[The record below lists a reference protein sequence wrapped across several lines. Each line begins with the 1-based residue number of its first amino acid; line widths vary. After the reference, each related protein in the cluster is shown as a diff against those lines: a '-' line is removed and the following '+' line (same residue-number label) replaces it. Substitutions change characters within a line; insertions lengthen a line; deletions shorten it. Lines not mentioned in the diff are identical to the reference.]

1 MPAPPPESDPA
12 IVHTMGR
19 EGCTTPAACRADSSG
34 SSHRSAIGIGVI
46 DLGSVSAKSWAEPSA
61 PELITEA
68 HVGRRVHHHHPR
80 RPLAMRL
87 RLPTLGAVGLL
98 CGVPTVRRS
107 RPAVSVE
114 WDPPQLPSDA
124 LVIVEPDADVWNGE
138 IVEHN
143 GLNADPLTPRPL
155 QSYLGS
161 FQLPPSGRAGD
172 AGQYCHAFEGGGVA
186 LAEFDWRSAANLTL
200 PMSDDERLALVF
212 DVLDAVSA
220 RTQPDPTRAP
230 PRPALSARSAVAQ
243 VNHLHCRGAA
253 HLDLNSLN
261 LRVAPVGTDGRS
273 RLLFVGLGAAVR
285 LQVRRK
291 RFAYQVSSRAGFN
304 APELLSTA
312 PLLESNLRSLLL
324 MDAWSVGVLVTMICG
339 SANESPFDAEP
350 TWSKRQFTKDD
361 ATRAAIDAS
370 LGAFAGFLSRIDAGG
385 GGFLF
390 RHGWLVRII
399 IGMLTRDPAR
409 RLTVHDAW
417 RIARDNRPQP
427 PAAPAPTHSVVPP
440 PLKATPGARPP
451 GAPPALSR
459 FRKDVPTNG
468 KQSAE
473 PFRSLEAMVN
483 IAERGRTSVLI
494 EKRERWPGVKNY
506 GEVIGFRNRADGDR
520 WDVFVP
526 GLDYELDEVRTL

>member
-1 MPAPPPESDPA
+1 
-12 IVHTMGR
+12 
-19 EGCTTPAACRADSSG
+19 
-34 SSHRSAIGIGVI
+34 
-46 DLGSVSAKSWAEPSA
+46 
-61 PELITEA
+61 
-68 HVGRRVHHHHPR
+68 
-80 RPLAMRL
+80 MRL

-212 DVLDAVSA
+212 DVLAAVSA

-230 PRPALSARSAVAQ
+230 PRPALSARSAVEQ

-324 MDAWSVGVLVTMICG
+324 MDAWSVGVLTWMLV
-339 SANESPFDAEP
+339 ANAGASPFEANADWRLGLFSDRDAVR
-350 TWSKRQFTKDD
+350 SKAED
-361 ATRAAIDAS
+361 RA
-370 LGAFAGFLSRIDAGG
+370 
-385 GGFLF
+385 
-390 RHGWLVRII
+390 
-399 IGMLTRDPAR
+399 
-409 RLTVHDAW
+409 
-417 RIARDNRPQP
+417 
-427 PAAPAPTHSVVPP
+427 
-440 PLKATPGARPP
+440 
-451 GAPPALSR
+451 
-459 FRKDVPTNG
+459 G
-468 KQSAE
+468 K
-473 PFRSLEAMVN
+473 
-483 IAERGRTSVLI
+483 G
-494 EKRERWPGVKNY
+494 
-506 GEVIGFRNRADGDR
+506 
-520 WDVFVP
+520 
-526 GLDYELDEVRTL
+526 